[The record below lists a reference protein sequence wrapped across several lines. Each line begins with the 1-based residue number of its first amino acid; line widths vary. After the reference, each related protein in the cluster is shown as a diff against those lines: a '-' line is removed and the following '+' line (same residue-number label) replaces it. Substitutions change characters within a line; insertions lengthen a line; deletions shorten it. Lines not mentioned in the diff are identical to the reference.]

1 MGDSFIAQLNKGFFV
16 LVISCESFNP
26 FPFTS
31 KDMNNIFI
39 HELISLS
46 AMRIN
51 YLLIKL
57 DNTFKKEKKLNKGF
71 SLFNFSLILKGLLS
85 FLLSN

>member
-1 MGDSFIAQLNKGFFV
+1 MGGLVISLLGRLLVVHMGYSFIAQLNKGFFV

-39 HELISLS
+39 HELIP
-46 AMRIN
+46 
-51 YLLIKL
+51 YQQ
-57 DNTFKKEKKLNKGF
+57 
-71 SLFNFSLILKGLLS
+71 
-85 FLLSN
+85 

>member
-1 MGDSFIAQLNKGFFV
+1 MGGLVIYLLGRLLVVHGLFFYCTMNKGFFV

-39 HELISLS
+39 LELIP
-46 AMRIN
+46 
-51 YLLIKL
+51 YQQ
-57 DNTFKKEKKLNKGF
+57 
-71 SLFNFSLILKGLLS
+71 
-85 FLLSN
+85 